1 MVGRKP
7 PTALEAQFFK
17 PYESTMSR
25 IYCHQF
31 QVLEDVVDENGH
43 VNNVVYVQWMQDA
56 AVRHSDSSGC
66 TRSTQEHGATW
77 VVRSHQIEY
86 LRPTFAGDRVEVLT
100 WVSNFRRVRSLR
112 KYKFV
117 RVKDGTIL
125 AKGATDWVFV
135 AADSGRPREIPEDVR
150 TLFELVPEDQE
161 P

>member
-1 MVGRKP
+1 
-7 PTALEAQFFK
+7 
-17 PYESTMSR
+17 MSR
-25 IYCHQF
+25 IYRYRF
-31 QVLEDVVDENGH
+31 EVFEDVVDENGH

-66 TRSTQEHGATW
+66 TRATQECGSTW

-86 LRPTFAGDRVEVLT
+86 LRPAFAGDWVEVLT
-100 WVSNFRRVRSLR
+100 WVSDFRRVRSLR

-117 RVKDGTIL
+117 RVADGTIL

-135 AADSGRPREIPEDVR
+135 AADTGRPRGIPENVR
-150 TLFELVPEDQE
+150 TLFELVPENQE